1 MMVGEI
7 VGGTIYGSM
16 ALIADGW
23 HMATHAGALA
33 IAALAYGYARRHL
46 RDSRF
51 SFGTGK
57 LGELAGYTSAL
68 ILTMIAVL
76 IAYKSAGR
84 LLNPVRISFDQAIVI
99 AVLGLGVNLASAW
112 LLRDE
117 HGTSTTTNTS
127 ISTTTTTCVPPT
139 RMCSPMP

>member
-1 MMVGEI
+1 
-7 VGGTIYGSM
+7 
-16 ALIADGW
+16 
-23 HMATHAGALA
+23 
-33 IAALAYGYARRHL
+33 
-46 RDSRF
+46 
-51 SFGTGK
+51 
-57 LGELAGYTSAL
+57 
-68 ILTMIAVL
+68 MIAVL
-76 IAYKSAGR
+76 IAYTSAGR

-117 HGTSTTTNTS
+117 HGHESTTNTS